1 MSEFKE
7 IKTQEEFNE
16 AIKDRL
22 ERQKETIEKQ
32 YADYD
37 QIKTRNSQLE
47 TEVAGLQSTIEE
59 SNNVVKS
66 HEQIV
71 ADLNAKLADQETAS
85 LRTKIAL
92 QNGLPIEFADR
103 IVGDD
108 EESIKA
114 DVERLAA
121 FVKPKPA
128 VPPLRDPEPP
138 LGDGKDAAY
147 KNLVE
152 NLNLEGE

>member
-1 MSEFKE
+1 MSEDFKP
-7 IKTQEEFNE
+7 ITTQEEFNE
-16 AIKDRL
+16 AVKARL
-22 ERQKETIEKQ
+22 AREQEK

-37 QIKTRNSQLE
+37 QLKTRNKELE
-47 TEVAGLQSTIEE
+47 TEVIGLQSAIKE
-59 SNNVVKS
+59 SETTVKT
-66 HEQIV
+66 HEQEV
-71 ADLNAKLADQETAS
+71 ADLTAKLANQETAS

-114 DVERLAA
+114 DAERLAA
-121 FVKPKPA
+121 FVKPKPP

-147 KNLVE
+147 KNLVG